1 MSSYTLADGTLPHAT
16 AAVKVLSHL
25 LDMVEKS
32 TSPTPESLLAARLH
46 PSMLPLAFQF
56 HFAADSAAKMVARL
70 EGVDPEDL
78 GSWETIK
85 TVADARARV
94 DAAAAR
100 LASADADKI
109 ASRTVETVTYGRGPG
124 KPEGKLRSRD
134 YAAGFSLPTIFFH
147 TTTAYNILRKEG
159 VDVGKEDYMGPFLGH
174 YESP

>member
-1 MSSYTLADGTLPHAT
+1 MSSYTLADGTLPHAI
-16 AAVKVLSHL
+16 AAMKVLSHL
-25 LDMVEKS
+25 LDKMEKS

-56 HFAADSAAKMVARL
+56 HFAADMTAKMVARL

-78 GSWETIK
+78 GSWEGVK

-109 ASRTVETVTYGRGPG
+109 SSRRDESVTYGRGPG
-124 KPEGKLRSRD
+124 KVGTLKARD
-134 YAAGFSLPTIFFH
+134 YAAGYSLPNILFH

-159 VDVGKEDYMGPFLGH
+159 VDLGKGDFLGPFLGP
-174 YESP
+174 YESS

>member
-25 LDMVEKS
+25 LDLVEKS
-32 TSPTPESLLAARLH
+32 TSPTPEALLAARLH

-56 HFAADSAAKMVARL
+56 HFATDCAIKMVARL
-70 EGVDPEDL
+70 EGVDPPAA
-78 GSWETIK
+78 GSWEAIK

-109 ASRTVETVTYGRGPG
+109 ASRRDETVTYGRGRG
-124 KPEGKLRSRD
+124 KPDGKLRARD
-134 YAAGFSLPTIFFH
+134 YATGFSLPTIYFH

-159 VDVGKEDYMGPFLGH
+159 VEVGKADYSNSFMAP
-174 YESP
+174 YEES